1 MKTNNIT
8 YTIKKEESSVIL
20 DNQAKINWKEVLY
33 YPLPLMLLILLLTR
47 ILIAAILLGAL
58 VTLLFVLYKIL
69 TWAYHFQIRI
79 DFATNELTKVTLIL
93 TNIRSKEIITNRFNP
108 EKLLYK
114 KLIRSGTEKYVLSYQ
129 THKIHDL
136 YIFENAFEKDEFE
149 KFIRTNK

>member
-1 MKTNNIT
+1 M
-8 YTIKKEESSVIL
+8 
-20 DNQAKINWKEVLY
+20 
-33 YPLPLMLLILLLTR
+33 
-47 ILIAAILLGAL
+47 IAAILLGAL

-93 TNIRSKEIITNRFNP
+93 NNIRSKEIITNRFNP